1 MSPSIHLVLG
11 PTTRAPEQVAGPR
24 TGFGQEERA

>member
-11 PTTRAPEQVAGPR
+11 PTTRAWEQVVGPR